1 MAGLNFNMRMLGQQC
16 SKRDDEPPLVE
27 GALLMEDGVSYVL
40 MEDGVSKILL
50 E

>member
-1 MAGLNFNMRMLGQQC
+1 MKVGFNLGLLKQAKNNEP
-16 SKRDDEPPLVE
+16 EPPVE